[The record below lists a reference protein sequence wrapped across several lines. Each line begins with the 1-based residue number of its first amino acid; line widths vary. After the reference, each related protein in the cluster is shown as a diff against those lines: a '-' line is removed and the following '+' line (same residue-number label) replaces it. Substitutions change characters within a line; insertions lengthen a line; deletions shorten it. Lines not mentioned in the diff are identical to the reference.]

1 MAFSAL
7 PRNERRKA
15 GCADVTGAAD
25 DIKNKLIKVKKSMKL
40 KSKKSAL
47 LLSFTSL
54 LLCFAM
60 LAGST
65 FAWFTDTATTGV
77 NKIVAGNL
85 KVDIIG
91 TNSEDHV
98 ETLNFT
104 KAAGAQ
110 GEQLLWEPGCRYLTE
125 GFRIA
130 NNGNLALKWKVEVN
144 KGTTATNAKNAD
156 LLKVIDFYVV
166 TESENGDQKATE
178 LAAFEGQLKDE
189 NSFSTDTYYI
199 KGHMQEEAGND
210 YQGLML
216 DGITI
221 TVYATQLTSEFD
233 SFNNTYDKDAEYP
246 IDTWK
251 GDIAADNELAA
262 ATDNTNKVVT
272 VESGKLLAALVEAV
286 NGGNSYEGYTIKL
299 TKNIDLNGKEWTPI
313 GTKGTSKVFKGIFD
327 GDGRTIKNLKIS
339 SGDCVAFFGAVENA
353 TVKNLTVEGNVN
365 GKNAAGIVARVVG
378 GATIENCVNRATI
391 NASDKAAGIVM
402 YAQGS
407 SSYDQY
413 GPLSNDCVIKN
424 CKNYGAVN
432 ANKIAAGGIYGWSA
446 DESGKLKITDCEN
459 NGVVTATNT
468 AQAGGIAG
476 NCRVITVENC
486 VNNGTVTSAANAG
499 GIVGKNDTK
508 ASTITS
514 CKNTATVMGAEY
526 KTGGI
531 AGTFIGEIKNS
542 STTGN
547 DVLVGTLGTTT
558 TNDVNTIKMATKTR
572 IKISAFEGNI
582 SLKNVEID
590 VVNVFVGT
598 GNREINLSNASVAT
612 LTLTGGKDADGN
624 YMGNNRTVLT
634 RDDEASTIGAIVV
647 NGQCKDATSFM
658 YIYLNGICNNV
669 VNHMTTAD
677 GTKGANICT
686 FETGTI
692 NNGIVAP
699 LEGEKTRVEYTA

>member
-1 MAFSAL
+1 M
-7 PRNERRKA
+7 NTKKA
-15 GCADVTGAAD
+15 T
-25 DIKNKLIKVKKSMKL
+25 KR
-40 KSKKSAL
+40 AL
-47 LLSFTSL
+47 LTSVTAL
-54 LLCFAM
+54 VMCVVM
-60 LAGST
+60 LVGTT
-65 FAWFTDTATTGV
+65 FAWFTDTASTGV
-77 NKIVAGNL
+77 NRIVAGNL
-85 KVDIIG
+85 KVDIVDADNTNTSLDKG
-91 TNSEDHV
+91 TLKFIQAVNESEVRLV
-98 ETLNFT
+98 EDV
-104 KAAGAQ
+104 
-110 GEQLLWEPGCRYLTE
+110 LWEPGATFFTQ
-125 GFRIA
+125 GFKIA
-130 NNGNLALKWKVEVN
+130 NKGNLALKYKVVVS
-144 KGTTATNAKNAD
+144 GITGDTG
-156 LLKVIDFYVV
+156 LLKVMKFDVV
-166 TESENGDQKATE
+166 SAMTKTGSEVNFDTTP
-178 LAAFEGQLKDE
+178 GQLLPSAAGTPSVSDTTYYLRGHMDE
-189 NSFSTDTYYI
+189 N
-199 KGHMQEEAGND
+199 AGNE
-210 YQGLML
+210 YKNMTLT
-216 DGITI
+216 GISV
-221 TVYATQLTSEFD
+221 TVYATQLKSEFD
-233 SFNNTYDKDAEYP
+233 SFNNTYDENADYSA
-246 IDTWK
+246 DVWDGTS
-251 GDIAADNELAA
+251 GDLTSV
-262 ATDNTNKVVT
+262 TDEDSKIVT
-272 VESGKLLAALVEAV
+272 IKSGKLLAALAEAV
-286 NGGNSYEGYTIKL
+286 NGGKSYDGYTIKL
-299 TKNIDLNGKEWTPI
+299 TKNLDLNGIEWTPI
-313 GTKGTSKVFKGIFD
+313 GTKGTSNVFKGTFD

-391 NASDKAAGIVM
+391 NASEKAAGIVM

-407 SSYDQY
+407 SSSDQY
-413 GPLSNDCVIKN
+413 GPLSSDCVIKN

-432 ANKIAAGGIYGWSA
+432 ANKIAAGGIYGWSS

-514 CKNTATVMGAEY
+514 CKNTATVVGAEY

-558 TNDVNTIKMATKTR
+558 IKNVNTIEMAAKTK

-590 VVNVFVGT
+590 VVNGFVGT
-598 GNREINLSNASVAT
+598 GNYEINLSNASVAT
-612 LTLTGGKDADGN
+612 LTLTGGKDAYGN
-624 YMGNNRTVLT
+624 YMLGNRTVLT
-634 RDDEASTIGAIVV
+634 RDDATSTIGAIVV

-686 FETGTI
+686 FEAGTI
-692 NNGIVAP
+692 NNGVVDP
-699 LEGEKTRVEYTA
+699 LEGEKTKVEYTA

>member
-1 MAFSAL
+1 M
-7 PRNERRKA
+7 NTKKA
-15 GCADVTGAAD
+15 T
-25 DIKNKLIKVKKSMKL
+25 KR
-40 KSKKSAL
+40 AL
-47 LLSFTSL
+47 LTSVMAL
-54 LLCFAM
+54 VMCVVM
-60 LAGST
+60 LVGTT
-65 FAWFTDTATTGV
+65 FAWFTDTASTNV
-77 NKIVAGNL
+77 NRIVAGNL
-85 KVDIIG
+85 DVDIVDATDTSTSLDKG
-91 TNSEDHV
+91 TLQFLRAADGTDEPTKV
-98 ETLNFT
+98 ENV
-104 KAAGAQ
+104 
-110 GEQLLWEPGCRYLTE
+110 LWEPGATFFTQ
-125 GFRIA
+125 GFKIA
-130 NNGNLALKWKVEVN
+130 NKGNLALKYKVVVS
-144 KGTTATNAKNAD
+144 GTTGDTG
-156 LLKVIDFYVV
+156 LLKVMKFDVVSAMTKTGSEVDF
-166 TESENGDQKATE
+166 
-178 LAAFEGQLKDE
+178 AANPGQLLPPTSDTP
-189 NSFSTDTYYI
+189 SVSDTYYLR
-199 KGHMQEEAGND
+199 GHMDESAGNE
-210 YQGLML
+210 YKNMTLT
-216 DGITI
+216 GISV
-221 TVYATQLTSEFD
+221 TVYATQLASEFD
-233 SFNNTYDKDAEYP
+233 SFNNTYDENADYSADVWNGK
-246 IDTWK
+246 
-251 GDIAADNELAA
+251 IATADELAA
-262 ATDNTNKVVT
+262 ATSGTTVT
-272 VESGKLLAALVEAV
+272 IDSGELLAALVQSV
-286 NGGNSYEGYTIKL
+286 NDGNAYESYTIKL
-299 TKNIDLNGKEWTPI
+299 TKNLDLNGIEWTPI
-313 GTKGTSKVFKGIFD
+313 GTKGTSNVFKGTFD

-407 SSYDQY
+407 SSSNQY
-413 GPLSNDCVIKN
+413 GPLSSDCVIKN

-432 ANKIAAGGIYGWSA
+432 ANKIAAGGIYGWSG

-486 VNNGTVTSAANAG
+486 ANNGTVTSAANAG

-508 ASTITS
+508 ASTIAS
-514 CKNTATVMGAEY
+514 CKNTATVVGAEY

-558 TNDVNTIKMATKTR
+558 TKDVNTIEMAAKTK

-612 LTLTGGKDADGN
+612 LTLTGGKDAYGN
-624 YMGNNRTVLT
+624 YMVGNRTVLT
-634 RDDEASTIGAIVV
+634 RDDETSTIGAIVV

-692 NNGIVAP
+692 NNGVVDP
-699 LEGEKTRVEYTA
+699 LEGEKTKVEYTA

>member
-1 MAFSAL
+1 M
-7 PRNERRKA
+7 NTKKA
-15 GCADVTGAAD
+15 T
-25 DIKNKLIKVKKSMKL
+25 KR
-40 KSKKSAL
+40 AL
-47 LLSFTSL
+47 LTSVMAL
-54 LLCFAM
+54 VMCVVM
-60 LAGST
+60 LVGTT
-65 FAWFTDTATTGV
+65 FAWFTDTASTGV
-77 NKIVAGNL
+77 NRIVAGNL
-85 KVDIIG
+85 KVDIVDADNTNTSLDKG
-91 TNSEDHV
+91 TLKFIQAVNESEVRLV
-98 ETLNFT
+98 EDV
-104 KAAGAQ
+104 
-110 GEQLLWEPGCRYLTE
+110 LWEPGATFFTQ
-125 GFRIA
+125 GFKIA
-130 NNGNLALKWKVEVN
+130 NNGNLALKYKVVVS
-144 KGTTATNAKNAD
+144 GITGDTG
-156 LLKVIDFYVV
+156 LLKVMKFDVV
-166 TESENGDQKATE
+166 SAMTKTGSEVNFDTTP
-178 LAAFEGQLKDE
+178 GQLLPSTTGTPNVSGATYYLRGHMDE
-189 NSFSTDTYYI
+189 N
-199 KGHMQEEAGND
+199 AGNE
-210 YQGLML
+210 YKNMTLT
-216 DGITI
+216 GISV
-221 TVYATQLTSEFD
+221 TVYATQLKSEFD
-233 SFNNTYDKDAEYP
+233 SFNNTYDENADYSA
-246 IDTWK
+246 DVWDGTS
-251 GDIAADNELAA
+251 GDLTSV
-262 ATDNTNKVVT
+262 TDEDSKTVT
-272 VESGKLLAALVEAV
+272 IKSGKLLAALAEAV
-286 NGGNSYEGYTIKL
+286 NGGNDYAGYTIKL
-299 TKNIDLNGKEWTPI
+299 TKNLDLNGIEWTPI
-313 GTKGTSKVFKGIFD
+313 GTKGTSNVFKGTFD

-391 NASDKAAGIVM
+391 NASEKAAGIVM

-407 SSYDQY
+407 SSSDQY
-413 GPLSNDCVIKN
+413 GPLSSDCVIKN

-432 ANKIAAGGIYGWSA
+432 ANKIAAGGIYGWSG

-486 VNNGTVTSAANAG
+486 ANNGTVTSAANAG

-514 CKNTATVMGAEY
+514 CKNTATVVGAEY

-558 TNDVNTIKMATKTR
+558 TKDVNTIEMAAKTQ

-598 GNREINLSNASVAT
+598 GSREINLSNASVAT
-612 LTLTGGKDADGN
+612 LTLTGGKDAYGN
-624 YMGNNRTVLT
+624 YMANNRTVLT
-634 RDDEASTIGAIVV
+634 RDDGTSTIGAIVV

-692 NNGIVAP
+692 NNGVVDP
-699 LEGEKTRVEYTA
+699 LEGEKTKVEYTA

>member
-1 MAFSAL
+1 M
-7 PRNERRKA
+7 NNNQKA
-15 GCADVTGAAD
+15 T
-25 DIKNKLIKVKKSMKL
+25 KR
-40 KSKKSAL
+40 AL
-47 LLSFTSL
+47 LTSVMAL
-54 LLCFAM
+54 VMCVVM
-60 LAGST
+60 LVGTT
-65 FAWFTDTATTGV
+65 FAWFTDTASTGV
-77 NKIVAGNL
+77 NKIQAGNL
-85 KVDIIG
+85 DVALEMRNGEKWD
-91 TNSEDHV
+91 NAENQ
-98 ETLNFT
+98 TLNFMQ
-104 KAAGAQ
+104 KQSDGSVKQEANI
-110 GEQLLWEPGCRYLTE
+110 LWEPGAKFQLPTLRV
-125 GFRIA
+125 A
-130 NNGNLALKWKVEVN
+130 NNGNLALKYKVVFSAVN
-144 KGTTATNAKNAD
+144 GGNDPMKLAKVLDVYLNDQPVGTLYDALTSTDPDGFAHGNLTAKGTDGAT
-156 LLKVIDFYVV
+156 
-166 TESENGDQKATE
+166 SGE
-178 LAAFEGQLKDE
+178 LSITVK
-189 NSFSTDTYYI
+189 
-199 KGHMQEEAGND
+199 MQESAGNE
-210 YQGLML
+210 YKNLSIG
-216 DGITI
+216 GVAV
-221 TVYATQLTSEFD
+221 TVYATQLASEFD
-233 SFNNTYDKDAEYP
+233 SFNNTYDENAEYP
-246 IDTWK
+246 IDTWN
-251 GDIAADNELAA
+251 GDIATAKELAD
-262 ATDNTNKVVT
+262 ATDDTNNVVT
-272 VESGKLLAALVEAV
+272 VESGRLLAALAEAV
-286 NGGNSYEGYTIKL
+286 KNGNNYEGYTIKL

-313 GTKGTSKVFKGIFD
+313 GTKGTPNVFKGTFD

-407 SSYDQY
+407 SSSDQY
-413 GPLSNDCVIKN
+413 GPLSSDCVIKN

-432 ANKIAAGGIYGWSA
+432 ANKIAAGGIYGWFA
-446 DESGKLKITDCEN
+446 DESGRLKITDCEN
-459 NGVVTATNT
+459 NGAVTATNT

-476 NCRVITVENC
+476 DCRAITVENC
-486 VNNGTVTSAANAG
+486 ANNGTVTSAANAG

-514 CKNTATVMGAEY
+514 CKNTATVVGAEY

-547 DVLVGTLGTTT
+547 DVLVGTLGTTE
-558 TNDVNTIKMATKTR
+558 TNDVNRIEMAAKTR

-612 LTLTGGKDADGN
+612 LTLTGGKGVYGN
-624 YMGNNRTVLT
+624 YMLGNRTVLT
-634 RDDEASTIGAIVV
+634 RDDETSTIGAIVV

-692 NNGIVAP
+692 NNGVVAP
-699 LEGEKTRVEYTA
+699 LEGEKTKVEYTAT

>member
-1 MAFSAL
+1 M
-7 PRNERRKA
+7 NNCKA
-15 GCADVTGAAD
+15 T
-25 DIKNKLIKVKKSMKL
+25 KR
-40 KSKKSAL
+40 AL
-47 LLSFTSL
+47 LTSVMAL
-54 LLCFAM
+54 VMCVVM
-60 LAGST
+60 LVGTT
-65 FAWFTDTATTGV
+65 FAWFTDTASTNV
-77 NKIVAGNL
+77 NKIQAGNL
-85 KVDIIG
+85 DVMLEMATAWD
-91 TNSEDHV
+91 EDGKPTAWDDA
-98 ETLNFT
+98 EGKTLAFKT
-104 KAAGAQ
+104 KDNRAADKI
-110 GEQLLWEPGCRYLTE
+110 LWEPGCTYELPAL
-125 GFRIA
+125 RIS
-130 NNGNLALKWKVEVN
+130 NNGNLKLKYKVQITGINANRGGAKLNEVIDWTISNDGTPIAGTNEYALD
-144 KGTTATNAKNAD
+144 AKNGAMVD
-156 LLKVIDFYVV
+156 SDIL
-166 TESENGDQKATE
+166 T
-178 LAAFEGQLKDE
+178 
-189 NSFSTDTYYI
+189 I
-199 KGHMQEEAGND
+199 KGHMDEMANND
-210 YQGLML
+210 YQGLTI
-216 DGITI
+216 DGVGI
-221 TVYATQLTSEFD
+221 TVYATQMTGEYDSTSD
-233 SFNNTYDKDAEYP
+233 RYDEGAEYP
-246 IDTWK
+246 IDTWN
-251 GDIAADNELAA
+251 GNTATAAELAA
-262 ATDNTNKVVT
+262 ATDDTNKVVT

-286 NGGNSYEGYTIKL
+286 NNGSDYAGYTIKL
-299 TKNIDLNGKEWTPI
+299 TKNIDLNGNEWTPI
-313 GTKGTSKVFKGIFD
+313 GTKGTANVFKGTFD
-327 GDGRTIKNLKIS
+327 GNGRTIKNLKIS

-402 YAQGS
+402 YAQGGS
-407 SSYDQY
+407 SSDQY
-413 GPLSNDCVIKN
+413 GPLSRDCVIKN

-432 ANKIAAGGIYGWSA
+432 ANKIAAGGIYGWSS

-514 CKNTATVMGAEY
+514 CRNTATVVGAEY

-558 TNDVNTIKMATKTR
+558 TNNVNTIEMAAKTK

-598 GNREINLSNASVAT
+598 GNREINLNNASVGT
-612 LTLTGGKDADGN
+612 LTLTGGKDAAGN
-624 YMGNNRTVLT
+624 YMLGNRTVLT
-634 RDDEASTIGAIVV
+634 RGDGTSTIGTIVV

-692 NNGIVAP
+692 NNGVVDP
-699 LEGEKTRVEYTA
+699 LEGVKTKVEYTA

>member
-1 MAFSAL
+1 MNTKKATKRTLLTSVMAL
-7 PRNERRKA
+7 VM
-15 GCADVTGAAD
+15 CV
-25 DIKNKLIKVKKSMKL
+25 V
-40 KSKKSAL
+40 
-47 LLSFTSL
+47 
-54 LLCFAM
+54 M
-60 LAGST
+60 LVGTT
-65 FAWFTDTATTGV
+65 FAWFTDTASTGV
-77 NKIVAGNL
+77 NKIVSGNL

-91 TNSEDHV
+91 AESDSHIEK
-98 ETLNFT
+98 LNFT
-104 KAAGAQ
+104 KAATTDAEAGA
-110 GEQLLWEPGCRYLTE
+110 EILWEPGCRYVTE

-130 NNGNLALKWKVEVN
+130 NKGNLALKWKAQVN
-144 KGTTATNAKNAD
+144 TGTTAANEGNFD
-156 LLKVIDFYVV
+156 LLDVIDFYLV
-166 TESENGDQKATE
+166 TKAADGTKTE
-178 LAAFEGQLKDE
+178 TALDEFTGNLKKTETSDV
-189 NSFSTDTYYI
+189 YYI
-199 KGHMQEEAGND
+199 KGVMQTTAGND
-210 YQGLML
+210 YQGLTL
-216 DGITI
+216 DGIGI
-221 TVYATQLTSEFD
+221 TVYATQDTVEND
-233 SFNNTYDKDAEYP
+233 SYGPEYDRNAEYP
-246 IDTWK
+246 IDTWD
-251 GDIAADNELAA
+251 GTSATAAELAA

-272 VESGKLLAALVEAV
+272 VDSGKLLAALAQSV
-286 NGGNSYEGYTIKL
+286 NDSKDYSDYTIKL
-299 TKNIDLNGKEWTPI
+299 TKNLDLNGIEWTPI
-313 GTKGTSKVFKGIFD
+313 GTKGTSNVFKGTFD

-391 NASDKAAGIVM
+391 NASEKAAGIVM

-407 SSYDQY
+407 SSSDQY
-413 GPLSNDCVIKN
+413 GPLSSDCVIKN

-432 ANKIAAGGIYGWSA
+432 ANKIAAGGIYGWSG

-486 VNNGTVTSAANAG
+486 ANNGTVTSAANAG

-514 CKNTATVMGAEY
+514 CKNTATVVGAEY

-558 TNDVNTIKMATKTR
+558 TKDVNTIEMAAKTQ

-598 GNREINLSNASVAT
+598 GSREINLSNASVAT
-612 LTLTGGKDADGN
+612 LTLTGGKDAYGN
-624 YMGNNRTVLT
+624 YMANNRTVLT
-634 RDDEASTIGAIVV
+634 RDDGTSTIGAIVV

-692 NNGIVAP
+692 NNGVVDP
-699 LEGEKTRVEYTA
+699 LEGEKTKVGYTT

>member
-1 MAFSAL
+1 M
-7 PRNERRKA
+7 
-15 GCADVTGAAD
+15 
-25 DIKNKLIKVKKSMKL
+25 

-85 KVDIIG
+85 KVDIVDG
-91 TNSEDHV
+91 TTEQHL
-98 ETLNFT
+98 EKLNFQNKDKKT
-104 KAAGAQ
+104 DI
-110 GEQLLWEPGCRYLTE
+110 LWEPGCRYLTE

-130 NNGNLALKWKVEVN
+130 NKGNLALKWKAEIN
-144 KGTTATNAKNAD
+144 KDNIVDGKVVDTAKD
-156 LLKVIDFYVV
+156 GVSLLDVIDFYVV
-166 TESENGDQKATE
+166 TKAADGTETAVAVENFVGNLTKGAKSEV
-178 LAAFEGQLKDE
+178 
-189 NSFSTDTYYI
+189 YYI
-199 KGHMQEEAGND
+199 KGVMQTTAGND
-210 YQGLML
+210 YQDLTL

-246 IDTWK
+246 IDTWN
-251 GDIAADNELAA
+251 GDSATDAELTA
-262 ATDNTNKVVT
+262 ATNEDTKIIT
-272 VESGKLLAALVEAV
+272 IDSGKLLSALAKAV
-286 NGGNSYEGYTIKL
+286 NDGKSYEGYTIKL
-299 TKNIDLNGKEWTPI
+299 TKNIDLNGNEWTPI
-313 GTKGTSKVFKGIFD
+313 GTKGTSNVFKGTFD

-407 SSYDQY
+407 SSSDQY
-413 GPLSNDCVIKN
+413 GPLSSDCVIKN

-432 ANKIAAGGIYGWSA
+432 ANKIAAGGIYGWSG

-514 CKNTATVMGAEY
+514 CKNTATVAGAEY

-547 DVLVGTLGTTT
+547 DVLVGTLGTTE
-558 TNDVNTIKMATKTR
+558 TNDVNTIEMAAKTK

-612 LTLTGGKDADGN
+612 LTLTGGKGVYGN
-624 YMGNNRTVLT
+624 YMLSNRTVLT
-634 RDDEASTIGAIVV
+634 RDDETSTIGAIVV

-692 NNGIVAP
+692 NNGIVDP

>member
-1 MAFSAL
+1 M
-7 PRNERRKA
+7 NTKKA
-15 GCADVTGAAD
+15 T
-25 DIKNKLIKVKKSMKL
+25 KR
-40 KSKKSAL
+40 AL
-47 LLSFTSL
+47 LTSVMAL
-54 LLCFAM
+54 VMCVVM
-60 LAGST
+60 LVGTT
-65 FAWFTDTATTGV
+65 FAWFTDTASTGV

-85 KVDIIG
+85 KVDIVDADNTNTSLDKG
-91 TNSEDHV
+91 TLKFIQAVNESEVRLV
-98 ETLNFT
+98 EDV
-104 KAAGAQ
+104 
-110 GEQLLWEPGCRYLTE
+110 LWEPGATFFTQ
-125 GFRIA
+125 GFKIA
-130 NNGNLALKWKVEVN
+130 NNGNLALKYKVVVS
-144 KGTTATNAKNAD
+144 GITGDTG
-156 LLKVIDFYVV
+156 LLKVMKFDVV
-166 TESENGDQKATE
+166 SAMTKTGSEVNFDTTP
-178 LAAFEGQLKDE
+178 GQLLPSAAGTPSVSNTTYYLRGHMDE
-189 NSFSTDTYYI
+189 N
-199 KGHMQEEAGND
+199 AGNE
-210 YQGLML
+210 YKNMTLT
-216 DGITI
+216 GISV
-221 TVYATQLTSEFD
+221 TVYATQLKSEFD
-233 SFNNTYDKDAEYP
+233 SFNNTYDENADYSADVWDGTSGDLTSVTDEDSKTVT
-246 IDTWK
+246 ID
-251 GDIAADNELAA
+251 
-262 ATDNTNKVVT
+262 
-272 VESGKLLAALVEAV
+272 SGKLLAALAEAV
-286 NGGNSYEGYTIKL
+286 NGGNDYDGYTIKL
-299 TKNIDLNGKEWTPI
+299 TKNLDLNGIEWTPI
-313 GTKGTSKVFKGIFD
+313 GTKGTSNVFKGTFD

-378 GATIENCVNRATI
+378 GAAIENCVNRATI

-407 SSYDQY
+407 SSSDQY
-413 GPLSNDCVIKN
+413 GPLSSDCVIKN

-432 ANKIAAGGIYGWSA
+432 ANIIAAGGIYGWSG

-459 NGVVTATNT
+459 NGAVTATNT

-486 VNNGTVTSAANAG
+486 ANNGTVTSAANAG

-514 CKNTATVMGAEY
+514 CKNTATVVGAEY

-558 TNDVNTIKMATKTR
+558 TKDVNTIEMAAKNQ

-598 GNREINLSNASVAT
+598 GSREINLSNASVAT
-612 LTLTGGKDADGN
+612 LTLTGGKDAYGN
-624 YMGNNRTVLT
+624 YMANNRTVLT
-634 RDDEASTIGAIVV
+634 RDDGTSTIGAIVV

-658 YIYLNGICNNV
+658 YIYLNGICNHV

-692 NNGIVAP
+692 NNGVVDP
-699 LEGEKTRVEYTA
+699 LEGEKTKVEYTA

>member
-1 MAFSAL
+1 M
-7 PRNERRKA
+7 NNNQKA
-15 GCADVTGAAD
+15 T
-25 DIKNKLIKVKKSMKL
+25 KR
-40 KSKKSAL
+40 AL
-47 LLSFTSL
+47 LTSVMAL
-54 LLCFAM
+54 VMCVVM
-60 LAGST
+60 LVGTT
-65 FAWFTDTATTGV
+65 FAWFTDTASTGV
-77 NKIVAGNL
+77 NKIVSGNL

-91 TNSEDHV
+91 ADNENHV
-98 ETLNFT
+98 EKLNFT
-104 KAAGAQ
+104 KKVDTPTDGSTAADI
-110 GEQLLWEPGCRYLTE
+110 LWEPGCRYLTV

-130 NNGNLALKWKVEVN
+130 NKGNLALKWKAEINKDDIVN
-144 KGTTATNAKNAD
+144 GKAAPTAKND
-156 LLKVIDFYVV
+156 KSLLDVIDFYVV
-166 TESENGDQKATE
+166 TYNGTTETEVAIENFVGN
-178 LAAFEGQLKDE
+178 LAKDAK
-189 NSFSTDTYYI
+189 SDVYYI
-199 KGHMQEEAGND
+199 KGVMQTSAGND
-210 YQGLML
+210 YQNLTL

-221 TVYATQLTSEFD
+221 TVYATQLNSEFD
-233 SFNNTYDKDAEYP
+233 SFGPDYDEGAEYP
-246 IDTWK
+246 
-251 GDIAADNELAA
+251 ADVWDGSTATTGGLTA
-262 ATDNTNKVVT
+262 ATDEGTKTVT
-272 VESGKLLAALVEAV
+272 IDSGKLLAALAQSV
-286 NGGNSYEGYTIKL
+286 NDGKDYSGYTIKL
-299 TKNIDLNGKEWTPI
+299 TKNLDLNGIEWTPI
-313 GTKGTSKVFKGIFD
+313 GTKGTPNVFKGTFD

-339 SGDCVAFFGAVENA
+339 SGDCVAFFGAVENV

-407 SSYDQY
+407 SSSDQY
-413 GPLSNDCVIKN
+413 GPLSSDCEIKN

-459 NGVVTATNT
+459 NGAVTATNT

-476 NCRVITVENC
+476 DCRAITVENC
-486 VNNGTVTSAANAG
+486 ANNGTVTSAANAG

-514 CKNTATVMGAEY
+514 CKNTATVVGAEY

-547 DVLVGTLGTTT
+547 DVLVGTLGTTE
-558 TNDVNTIKMATKTR
+558 TNDVNRIEMAARTQ

-590 VVNVFVGT
+590 DVNVFVGT

-612 LTLTGGKDADGN
+612 LTLTGGKGVYGN
-624 YMGNNRTVLT
+624 YMLGNRTVLT
-634 RDDEASTIGAIVV
+634 RDDVTSTIGAIVV

-692 NNGIVAP
+692 NNGVVAP
-699 LEGEKTRVEYTA
+699 LEGEKTKVEYTAT

>member
-1 MAFSAL
+1 M
-7 PRNERRKA
+7 NTKKA
-15 GCADVTGAAD
+15 T
-25 DIKNKLIKVKKSMKL
+25 KR
-40 KSKKSAL
+40 AL
-47 LLSFTSL
+47 LTSVMAL
-54 LLCFAM
+54 VMCVVM
-60 LAGST
+60 LVGTT
-65 FAWFTDTATTGV
+65 FAWFTDTASTGV
-77 NKIVAGNL
+77 NRIVAGNL
-85 KVDIIG
+85 KVDIVDADNTNTSLDKG
-91 TNSEDHV
+91 TLKFIQAVNESEVRLV
-98 ETLNFT
+98 EDV
-104 KAAGAQ
+104 
-110 GEQLLWEPGCRYLTE
+110 LWEPGATFFTQ
-125 GFRIA
+125 GFKIA
-130 NNGNLALKWKVEVN
+130 NKGNLALKYKVVVS
-144 KGTTATNAKNAD
+144 GITGDTG
-156 LLKVIDFYVV
+156 LLKVMKFDVV
-166 TESENGDQKATE
+166 SAMTKTGSEVNFDTTP
-178 LAAFEGQLKDE
+178 GQLLPSAAGTPSVSDTTYYLRGHMDE
-189 NSFSTDTYYI
+189 N
-199 KGHMQEEAGND
+199 AGNE
-210 YQGLML
+210 YKNMTLT
-216 DGITI
+216 GISV
-221 TVYATQLTSEFD
+221 TVYATQLKSEFD
-233 SFNNTYDKDAEYP
+233 SFNNTYDENADYSA
-246 IDTWK
+246 DVWDGTS
-251 GDIAADNELAA
+251 GDLTSV
-262 ATDNTNKVVT
+262 TDEDSKIVT
-272 VESGKLLAALVEAV
+272 IKSGKLLAALAEAV
-286 NGGNSYEGYTIKL
+286 NGGKSYDGYTIKL
-299 TKNIDLNGKEWTPI
+299 TKNLDLNGIEWTPI
-313 GTKGTSKVFKGIFD
+313 GTKGTSNVFKGTFD

-391 NASDKAAGIVM
+391 NASEKAAGIVM

-407 SSYDQY
+407 SSSDQY
-413 GPLSNDCVIKN
+413 GPLSSDCVIKN

-432 ANKIAAGGIYGWSA
+432 ANKIAAGGIYGWSS

-514 CKNTATVMGAEY
+514 CKNTATVVGAEY

-558 TNDVNTIKMATKTR
+558 IKNVNTIEMAAKTK

-590 VVNVFVGT
+590 VVNGFVGT
-598 GNREINLSNASVAT
+598 GNYEINLSNASVAT
-612 LTLTGGKDADGN
+612 LTLTGGKDAYGN
-624 YMGNNRTVLT
+624 YMLGNRTVLT
-634 RDDEASTIGAIVV
+634 RDDATSTIGAIVV

-686 FETGTI
+686 FEAGTI
-692 NNGIVAP
+692 NNGVVDP
-699 LEGEKTRVEYTA
+699 LEGEKTKVEYTA

>member
-1 MAFSAL
+1 M
-7 PRNERRKA
+7 NNNQKA
-15 GCADVTGAAD
+15 T
-25 DIKNKLIKVKKSMKL
+25 KR
-40 KSKKSAL
+40 AL
-47 LLSFTSL
+47 LTSVMAL
-54 LLCFAM
+54 VMCVVM
-60 LAGST
+60 LVGTT
-65 FAWFTDTATTGV
+65 FAWFTDTASTGV

-85 KVDIIG
+85 KVDIVDENGDSLDGKTLKFIQATGVSDG
-91 TNSEDHV
+91 TNNV
-98 ETLNFT
+98 ENV
-104 KAAGAQ
+104 
-110 GEQLLWEPGCRYLTE
+110 LWEPGATFFTQ
-125 GFRIA
+125 GFKIA
-130 NNGNLALKWKVEVN
+130 NKGNLALKYKVVVS
-144 KGTTATNAKNAD
+144 GTTGDTG
-156 LLKVIDFYVV
+156 LLKVMKFDVVSAIEKIGHEVDF
-166 TESENGDQKATE
+166 
-178 LAAFEGQLKDE
+178 AANPGTLQPSTTGTPSVSDTTYYLRGHMDE
-189 NSFSTDTYYI
+189 N
-199 KGHMQEEAGND
+199 AGNE
-210 YQGLML
+210 YKNMTLT
-216 DGITI
+216 GISV
-221 TVYATQLTSEFD
+221 TVYATQLNSEFD
-233 SFNNTYDKDAEYP
+233 SFGPDYDENAEYP
-246 IDTWK
+246 IDTWN
-251 GDIAADNELAA
+251 GDTASADDLKT
-262 ATDNTNKVVT
+262 ATDDTNNVVT
-272 VESGKLLAALVEAV
+272 VDSGKLLAALAKAV
-286 NGGNSYEGYTIKL
+286 NGGEAYEGYTIKL
-299 TKNIDLNGKEWTPI
+299 TKDLDLNGIEWTPI
-313 GTKGTSKVFKGIFD
+313 GTKGTSNVFKGTFD

-407 SSYDQY
+407 SSSDQY
-413 GPLSNDCVIKN
+413 EPLSSDCVIKN

-446 DESGKLKITDCEN
+446 DESGRLKITDCEN
-459 NGVVTATNT
+459 NGAVTATNT

-476 NCRVITVENC
+476 DCRAITVENC
-486 VNNGTVTSAANAG
+486 ANNGTVTSTANAG

-514 CKNTATVMGAEY
+514 CKNTATVVGAEY

-547 DVLVGTLGTTT
+547 DVLVGTLGTTE
-558 TNDVNTIKMATKTR
+558 TNDVNRIEMAAKTR

-612 LTLTGGKDADGN
+612 LTLTGGKGVYGN
-624 YMGNNRTVLT
+624 YMLGNRTVLT
-634 RDDEASTIGAIVV
+634 RDDETSTIGAIVV

-658 YIYLNGICNNV
+658 YIYLNGICDNV

-677 GTKGANICT
+677 GTTGANICT

-692 NNGIVAP
+692 SNGVVAP
-699 LEGEKTRVEYTA
+699 LEGEKTKVEYAA